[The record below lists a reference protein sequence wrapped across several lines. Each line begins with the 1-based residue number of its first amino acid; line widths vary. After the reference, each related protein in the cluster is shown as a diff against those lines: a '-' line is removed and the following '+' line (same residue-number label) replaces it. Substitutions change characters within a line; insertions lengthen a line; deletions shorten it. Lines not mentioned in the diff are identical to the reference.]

1 MVRENFPAVD
11 LALADS
17 GAMREADIPAE
28 RAAAVGRS
36 QQSRLQFGRLGPRH
50 AHLRSSY
57 FMAPAGLG
65 LASAVPLLGLS
76 GPSAAGA
83 VCAALVVLIATV
95 LGHRLA
101 IRHLRE
107 LDEAALERRDDPR
120 MLREMC
126 ARIFPV
132 WARQIE
138 TSRDTADDAVA
149 SLARTFSGMVERLE
163 ATLSASRSAT
173 SEIGAGDASIVAT
186 VGRSETD
193 LANVVAILK
202 ELQEGK
208 DAILSQV
215 GEYATHLREM
225 ASDVQ
230 QIAMQIRLLALN
242 GAIEAARAGE
252 AGKAFAVVVGEMRRL
267 AAQSADVGA
276 RISSKV
282 QTVNAAVADMFR
294 DTRESGSDEG
304 ASIQQAE
311 RDIGAVLE
319 RFKGL
324 TTGLSHSV
332 AVMESE
338 SEALKTQISDAL
350 VALQFQDRVSQ
361 IMSHLAQSVT
371 SVGAAV
377 AQDAEA
383 KMSVESWLGEIS
395 RAFTTDEEF
404 ENLRSAER
412 STSRHKHE
420 VTFF

>member
-1 MVRENFPAVD
+1 MMVREELPAAD
-11 LALADS
+11 LALADP
-17 GAMREADIPAE
+17 GAMREADSRLE
-28 RAAAVGRS
+28 LAAAGARAR
-36 QQSRLQFGRLGPRH
+36 QSPPVRDAGGPRTH
-50 AHLRSSY
+50 FRSSY
-57 FMAPAGLG
+57 FVAPSGLG
-65 LASAVPLLGLS
+65 LASAVLMLALS

-83 VCAALVVLIATV
+83 GCAALVVLAATV
-95 LGHRLA
+95 LGYRLA
-101 IRHLRE
+101 IRQLRE
-107 LDEAALERRDDPR
+107 RNEAAPQRRDDPAA
-120 MLREMC
+120 LREMC

-163 ATLSASRSAT
+163 ATISASRGAT
-173 SEIGAGDASIVAT
+173 AEIGAGDASIVAT
-186 VGRSETD
+186 VGRSEAD

-202 ELQEGK
+202 SLQESK
-208 DAILSQV
+208 DAILRQV
-215 GEYATHLREM
+215 GEYAAHLREM

-267 AAQSADVGA
+267 AAQSAEVGA

-282 QTVNAAVADMFR
+282 QTVNAAVAEMFR
-294 DTRESGSDEG
+294 DTGRSDGDEG
-304 ASIQQAE
+304 ASIQRAE
-311 RDIGAVLE
+311 RDIEAVLA

-324 TTGLSHSV
+324 TAGLSRSV

-338 SEALKTQISDAL
+338 SEALKNQISDAL

-377 AQDAEA
+377 AQEAEA
-383 KMSVESWLGEIS
+383 EMSVESWLDQIS

-404 ENLRSAER
+404 ENLRSATR
-412 STSRHKHE
+412 STRRHQHA